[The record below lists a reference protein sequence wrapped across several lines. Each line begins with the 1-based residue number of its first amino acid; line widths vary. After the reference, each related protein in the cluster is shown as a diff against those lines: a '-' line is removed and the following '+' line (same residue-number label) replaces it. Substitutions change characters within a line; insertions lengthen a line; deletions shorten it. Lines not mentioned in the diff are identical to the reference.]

1 MRRKDRE
8 VTSIDEIRQ
17 ILDKAKVLHL
27 GLYDDEYPYI
37 VPMHYGYVYQSD
49 SIIFYM
55 HGAKEGHKIDL
66 INRNPKVCVELEC
79 DTELDPGG
87 EIPCNYGAYFASV
100 MGKGTARIVTD
111 EQEKICGLRQLMKT
125 QTGKEFTMGERM
137 ASSVAVIKV
146 TVTEFTAKAK
156 KKG

>member
-17 ILDKAKVLHL
+17 ILDKTKVLHL
-27 GLYDDEYPYI
+27 GLYDGEYPYI
-37 VPMHYGYVYQSD
+37 VPMHYGYVYQD
-49 SIIFYM
+49 DTLIFYM

-100 MGKGTARIVTD
+100 IGKGTAEVVTD
-111 EQEKICGLRQLMKT
+111 EQEKICGLQQLMRN
-125 QTGKEFTMGERM
+125 QTGREFAVDGTMA
-137 ASSVAVIKV
+137 ASVTVIKV
-146 TVTEFTAKAK
+146 TVAEFTAKAR

>member
-37 VPMHYGYVYQSD
+37 VPMHYGYVYQND

-87 EIPCNYGAYFASV
+87 EI
-100 MGKGTARIVTD
+100 
-111 EQEKICGLRQLMKT
+111 CGLRQLMKT
-125 QTGKEFTMGERM
+125 QTGKEFTMDERM

-146 TVTEFTAKAK
+146 TVTEFTAKARN
-156 KKG
+156 KG